1 MDVCQSYFIAS
12 RTFYHYNL
20 NHIQWELTQ
29 NKVHIL
35 CQQESIFFKVV
46 LTKFYISTDQNTVN
60 SALNASTLVF

>member
-1 MDVCQSYFIAS
+1 MGISNELIDRYITIKIYNYIKTNCEKSAVGDQMDVCQSYFIAS

-35 CQQESIFFKVV
+35 C
-46 LTKFYISTDQNTVN
+46 
-60 SALNASTLVF
+60 